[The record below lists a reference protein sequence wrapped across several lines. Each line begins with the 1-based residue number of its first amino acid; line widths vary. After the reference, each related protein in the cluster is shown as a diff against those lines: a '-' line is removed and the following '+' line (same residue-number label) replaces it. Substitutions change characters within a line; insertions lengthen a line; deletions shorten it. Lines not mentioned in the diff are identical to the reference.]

1 MNSQH
6 DRSIITS
13 VQKMAGTFGKQLLF
27 VAVGEVVSVDK
38 GARTC
43 TVAILT
49 NETEVNLEGVK
60 LQTMV
65 GDGILLIPSI
75 GSNVTLIYATKQDA
89 VIVQCSD
96 LDSIEFLGG
105 NSGTATFVKDS
116 ITFFGGSLGGLVLV
130 NELTTKLNAIENDLD
145 NLKTLLLT
153 AVNAMAAA
161 AAPPNAALPV
171 LNSVLSSYFQPFQS
185 YASQIIVPTQVS
197 EIENPKIKQ

>member
-6 DRSIITS
+6 DRSITTS
-13 VQKMAGTFGKQLLF
+13 IAKMAGTFGKQGVTL
-27 VAVGEVVSVDK
+27 AVGEVVSVDK
-38 GARTC
+38 ATRTC

-96 LDSIEFLGG
+96 LDGVE
-105 NSGTATFVKDS
+105 
-116 ITFFGGSLGGLVLV
+116 FFGGQLGGLVKVNDLV
-130 NELTTKLNAIENDLD
+130 TRLNNIEDDIKSLKQAFSSWSPVPSDGGAALKATSTTWAETPLAKTVKGDIEN
-145 NLKTLLLT
+145 T
-153 AVNAMAAA
+153 
-161 AAPPNAALPV
+161 
-171 LNSVLSSYFQPFQS
+171 
-185 YASQIIVPTQVS
+185 
-197 EIENPKIKQ
+197 KIKQ